1 MNTTLNPLKRFVN
14 ASLFNNTSAIG
25 WLAPVIQLRRPGWQ
39 PGLFR
44 CYVTSKQVINQHV
57 LQLSLKPSA
66 KWPGFKPGQHIELN
80 TLIDGRQQSRT
91 FTISSS
97 LSLWQ
102 KEGEIEL
109 TIRCHQDG
117 RFTPHLLSAVS
128 SGDRLYISEAKGDFY
143 PETENSPLL
152 LIAGGTGIT
161 PFASFIDQQVKRD
174 TPVTLLHFAPTS
186 DDHLFSQHFTKLSQ
200 QHPHFRYLPMS
211 TQKQGYLS
219 REMLRQNL
227 SESDSDHVMVC
238 GPDGLMKQAR
248 KLALAAGIRAENF
261 KTEAFSLALDNLESG
276 AAQAAPAISVS
287 QNGTSQQVQP
297 DKPDTLLNQL
307 ESAGVAVRSG
317 CRMGVCHQCSC
328 IKKSGTVVNLL
339 TGKTSGPGEERIQTC
354 ISQAQ
359 TPVELSL

>member
-1 MNTTLNPLKRFVN
+1 MKTTLNPLKRFVN
-14 ASLFNNTSAIG
+14 ASLFNTSSATD

-44 CYVTSKQVINQHV
+44 CYITRKQVINQHV
-57 LQLSLKPSA
+57 LQLRLKPSSN
-66 KWPGFKPGQHIELN
+66 WPGFIPGQHIELN
-80 TLIDGRQQSRT
+80 TMIDGRQQSRT

-97 LSLWQ
+97 LARWQ
-102 KEGEIEL
+102 KDGEIEL

-128 SGDRLYISEAKGDFY
+128 LGDRLYIGEAKGAFY
-143 PETENSPLL
+143 PEVQSAPLL

-161 PFASFIDQQVKRD
+161 PFASFLDEQLKSD
-174 TPVTLLHFAPTS
+174 TPVTLMHFAPTS
-186 DDHLFSQHFTKLSQ
+186 NDHLFSQHFTKLSQ
-200 QHPHFRYLPMS
+200 QHPHFRYLPLS
-211 TQKQGYLS
+211 TQEHGYLS

-227 SESDSDHVMVC
+227 SKNENDHVMVC

-248 KLALAAGIRAENF
+248 RLALATGISADNF
-261 KTEAFSLALDNLESG
+261 KTEAFSLSLDNL
-276 AAQAAPAISVS
+276 APGSAPSIMIS

-297 DKPDTLLNQL
+297 DKADTLLNQL
-307 ESAGVAVRSG
+307 ESAGVAIHSG

-328 IKKSGTVVNLL
+328 VKKSGTVVNLL
-339 TGKTSGPGEERIQTC
+339 TGKTSSAGEERIQTC